1 MDEIMGYI
9 LGGVV
14 VVLWGIT
21 IYLVVMLS
29 D

>member
-14 VVLWGIT
+14 FIAWAIT
-21 IYLVVMLS
+21 VYLVVMLS

>member
-1 MDEIMGYI
+1 MDEITGYI
-9 LGGVV
+9 LGGALVV
-14 VVLWGIT
+14 AWGYT